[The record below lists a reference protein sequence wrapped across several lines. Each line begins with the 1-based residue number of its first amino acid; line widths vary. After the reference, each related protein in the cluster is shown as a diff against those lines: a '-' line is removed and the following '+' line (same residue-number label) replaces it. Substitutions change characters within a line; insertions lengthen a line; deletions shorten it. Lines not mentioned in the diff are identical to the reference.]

1 MTVPY
6 FCTNADYRRATVR
19 ECQEQAERDDEN
31 MNEANRADVERLL
44 TKARKN
50 NA

>member
-6 FCTNADYRRATVR
+6 FCTHADYLRATFR

-31 MNEANRADVERLL
+31 INEANRADVDRLL
-44 TKARKN
+44 KKARKN
-50 NA
+50 NV